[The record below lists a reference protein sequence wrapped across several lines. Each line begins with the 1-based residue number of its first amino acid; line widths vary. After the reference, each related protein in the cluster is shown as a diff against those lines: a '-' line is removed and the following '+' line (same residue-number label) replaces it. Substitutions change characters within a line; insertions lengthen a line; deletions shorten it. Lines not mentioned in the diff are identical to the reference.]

1 MKLIVGL
8 AYVYILK
15 NFSQYISLGYASTKT
30 YYIIWKLFLLFLY

>member
-30 YYIIWKLFLLFLY
+30 YYII